1 MLKRGMF
8 VIMKILILTNH
19 SYMLYRFR
27 RELIQ
32 RLATEHE
39 VVLSMPFV
47 GHEQNFMDMGLR
59 CIETKMGRRDVKPT
73 DELKLFFTY
82 FQLLRKERPDRV
94 ITYSIKPN
102 IYGGLCCRLL
112 GIPYYANV
120 QGLGTAF
127 QMPKLKKAVT
137 VLYREALRKVNMV
150 FFENE
155 SNAAIFR
162 DRAIVPLN
170 RQTVLPGAGINLK
183 EYPFV
188 PYPDNKRFHYLY
200 LGRIMREK
208 GVNELFDAARLLF
221 EKYGNCFVLD
231 IVGFFDY
238 EDFTNQIRE
247 LEDLGI
253 AVFHGFQSDPR
264 PYYQNADCVLVPSY
278 HEGMSN
284 VLLEA
289 AATGRPLIT
298 TDIPGCAETVDHGTT
313 GLICK
318 VKDRDSLLACMEQM
332 LLTSKADR
340 VAMGIAGHEKMVREF
355 NRELVVSR
363 IIRTIFPEGG
373 AKQ

>member
-1 MLKRGMF
+1 MF